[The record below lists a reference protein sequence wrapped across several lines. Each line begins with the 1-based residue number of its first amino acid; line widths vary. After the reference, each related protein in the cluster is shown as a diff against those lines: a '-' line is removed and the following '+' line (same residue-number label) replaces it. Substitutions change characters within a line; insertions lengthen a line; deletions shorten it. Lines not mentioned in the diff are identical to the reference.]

1 MIKIAALDSKK
12 GGDENDDI
20 SDDWDQEE
28 MDLAFNKSR
37 LVFFIYFYIRTYID

>member
-37 LVFFIYFYIRTYID
+37 LVFFLFF